1 MATLSDP
8 TLGLLV
14 RIAPQLFSLSK
25 LRTLLME
32 ADLRRYA
39 PDPDEENSAELVRGA
54 LLGARD
60 HADQR
65 EDQQARRGLL
75 AFVRLL
81 VEGSNPNVD
90 PNRELSILDYIE
102 ELHEALLADG
112 YELTWETEE
121 HPWGYE
127 FIRCQLR
134 PTDPAPVPLAPETSA
149 LEAEL
154 ADRGYT
160 DALNHYRQAVDSL
173 LHHNYEAANGQLRT
187 ALEDLTTRLARQHAG
202 YVEQGKAGKG
212 GNAIQHMINHGALP
226 DQEGGKLLQG
236 LWHMTHTRGG
246 RIPDSRMPMRRDSAW
261 RSSPR
266 PRGSSSITFRSSPE
280 PGTDRHDTSQSQA
293 TPSVIAAGRGRTSQA
308 MSISQRPRG
317 GRATCQGC
325 SRRLGQ
331 LPPARSWRSPTAG
344 WPRPRRPRSR

>member
-1 MATLSDP
+1 MAALSDP

-14 RIAPQLFSLSK
+14 SITPKLLSLSD
-25 LRTLLME
+25 LRTLLMQ

-39 PDPDEENSAELVRGA
+39 PDPDEENKAELVRDA
-54 LLGARD
+54 LLAARD

-65 EDQQARRGLL
+65 EDPQAHRGLL
-75 AFVRLL
+75 AFVQLL

-90 PNRELSILDYIE
+90 PNRELSILDFIE

-112 YELTWETEE
+112 YELTWEIEE

-127 FIRCQLR
+127 FIRCKIR
-134 PTDPAPVPLAPETSA
+134 PTDPTPVPLAREINA

-173 LHHNYEAANGQLRT
+173 IHHNYEAANGQLRT
-187 ALEDLTTRLARQHAG
+187 ALEDLVTRLAHQHAG

-226 DQEGGKLLQG
+226 DGEGGKLLQG
-236 LWHMTHTRGG
+236 LWHMTHTRGSHPG
-246 RIPDSRMPMRRDSAW
+246 QSDADEARFRMAV
-261 RSSPR
+261 
-266 PRGSSSITFRSSPE
+266 ITATARFLLNHFRKQP
-280 PGTDRHDTSQSQA
+280 
-293 TPSVIAAGRGRTSQA
+293 
-308 MSISQRPRG
+308 
-317 GRATCQGC
+317 
-325 SRRLGQ
+325 
-331 LPPARSWRSPTAG
+331 
-344 WPRPRRPRSR
+344 